1 MSRASLG
8 LALALGVSLAPAA
21 DAAPARHAAPPAR
34 HASAPAA
41 RDWSRT
47 VVATPEGGFRMGN
60 PAARVKLVEYGSLTC
75 PHCAAF
81 SRTGTAP
88 LVAGYVR
95 TGKVS
100 YEFRNYVLNGI
111 DVTASLL
118 ARCAGPAGFFAMA
131 ESLYATQPQWV
142 GKIAG
147 LSEAQKDQLKS
158 LSEGQ
163 RLGRL
168 ADIGGLTQ
176 VAARHGVAPGRGKQC
191 LADPAGLDRLGK
203 MYEAAQARGVAGT
216 PTFFVNDVRVDGVG
230 WAEVEP
236 ALRRAGG

>member
-1 MSRASLG
+1 MTRFG
-8 LALALGVSLAPAA
+8 LLPTAAAAAAALLLLPAAPAA
-21 DAAPARHAAPPAR
+21 AAPARRAAPPAA
-34 HASAPAA
+34 H
-41 RDWSRT
+41 DWSRT
-47 VVATPEGGFRMGN
+47 VAATPEGGFRMGN

-81 SRTGTAP
+81 ANNGSRQ
-88 LVAGYVR
+88 LVAGYVK

-100 YEFRNYVLNGI
+100 YEFRNMVLNGI

-118 ARCAGPAGFFAMA
+118 ARCAGPAGFFGMS
-131 ESLYATQPQWV
+131 ETLYATQPQWV
-142 GKIAG
+142 GRISG
-147 LSEAQKDQLKS
+147 LSEAQKNQLKD
-158 LSEGQ
+158 LPEGQ

-176 VAARHGVAPGRGKQC
+176 VAARYGVAPARGKQC

-203 MYEAAQARGVAGT
+203 MYEAAQAMGVQGT
-216 PTFFVNDVRVDGVG
+216 PTFFVNGAVVDGIT

-236 ALRRAGG
+236 ALRRAGA